1 MRGSTFTSKYLSSL
15 SEVVQSNT
23 ERSIFVTNKLNL
35 LNCYMEEFVVTNIKQ
50 KYIVYLLKKEQ
61 SYLFAM
67 LTKRHVL

>member
-50 KYIVYLLKKEQ
+50 KYIAYLLKKEQ